1 MTEISFYFNV
11 PSRAGYACRL
21 LRKARRQGLGLA
33 VAGPPEALAGLDS
46 ELWSF
51 EPSEFLPHDWVEHA
65 DRVPARLRQ
74 RTVWLANDATK
85 APVHDALLNLGD
97 TAPTGYETF
106 SRLFEVVST
115 AEADRAAARERWK
128 AYARRGYLIR
138 KHEVS
143 AP

>member
-33 VAGPPEALAGLDS
+33 VAGPHEALAGLDG

-51 EPSEFLPHDWVEHA
+51 EPSEFLPHEWAEHA
-65 DRVPARLRQ
+65 DRVPARLRP
-74 RTVWLANDATK
+74 RTVWLTTDPAN

-97 TAPTGYETF
+97 SPPPGYETF

-115 AEADRAAARERWK
+115 EAADRAAARERWK
-128 AYARRGYLIR
+128 AYARRGYLI
-138 KHEVS
+138 KTHEVA